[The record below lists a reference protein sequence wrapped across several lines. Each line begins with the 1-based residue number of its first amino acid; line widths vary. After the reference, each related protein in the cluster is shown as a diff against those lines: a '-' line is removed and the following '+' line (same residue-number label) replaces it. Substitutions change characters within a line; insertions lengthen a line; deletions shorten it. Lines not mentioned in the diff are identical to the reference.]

1 MPVAEQPQPP
11 GERETGA
18 VPVHLPAT
26 APPRGPC
33 HLGVHLGGR
42 ERVRDGRAQ
51 TRGMLGAYP
60 LKAPFVSR
68 CRGVQQ
74 GWGMVSVLC
83 LHSPR
88 ERLSF
93 PDARGKCCINRDAES
108 QMFRVLARTNHP

>member
-51 TRGMLGAYP
+51 TRGMLGAY
-60 LKAPFVSR
+60 
-68 CRGVQQ
+68 
-74 GWGMVSVLC
+74 
-83 LHSPR
+83 
-88 ERLSF
+88 
-93 PDARGKCCINRDAES
+93 DAEGPLCFPMPRSPAGLGHGLRSLPPLS
-108 QMFRVLARTNHP
+108 QRKTVLP